1 MKEKIKPYFEKTS
14 SALAGG
20 ASSAL
25 AGGASSAYLQK
36 VVAMLAPRKK
46 LVALALVI
54 LAVGFFGARRFI
66 GREEQSQFITS
77 QVERTTLVNSI
88 QVSGSVINAGQQDV
102 TTDATGVV
110 KNVFVKDGD
119 AVKKGDK
126 LAEIELDQEGAQQN
140 ASAYSSYI
148 SAVNSLNSAN
158 NSYRS
163 SQASLAV
170 VYDEIKGHDDDET
183 LEMKETRTKA
193 EVANDNAYDSIKSA
207 EAKLSSAWLDY
218 SSSTPIITAP
228 TSGEISDLMVAPGM
242 VISPATGEGGGS
254 HKLLSLITGQEA
266 LISVSVSEIN
276 ISQIETGQ
284 KVIIIVDAIADK
296 TFTGKV
302 VGVDRTGSVTQGV
315 VNYSALIALD
325 TSDKALLPNMSV
337 TAEIILSSKPNV
349 LVVPAG
355 AVSQFQEQAIV
366 SVLANE
372 QVQEREVEIGLQTPT
387 QVEIISGLEEGETV
401 ITGQR
406 QAGDQPSQFG
416 GQGGRGFG
424 GGALR
429 PGGFGGGFRGGG
441 SDQH

>member
-1 MKEKIKPYFEKTS
+1 MKEKVRKN
-14 SALAGG
+14 
-20 ASSAL
+20 
-25 AGGASSAYLQK
+25 
-36 VVAMLAPRKK
+36 KK
-46 LVALALVI
+46 LVAVALII
-54 LAVGFFGARRFI
+54 LVVAIFGARRFI
-66 GREEQSQFITS
+66 GKEEQSQFITS
-77 QVERTTLVNSI
+77 QVERTTLIDSV
-88 QVSGSVINAGQQDV
+88 QASGSVINASQQVV
-102 TTDATGVV
+102 TTRATGVV

-119 AVKKGDK
+119 SVKKGDK

-163 SQASLAV
+163 SQASLEV
-170 VYDEIKGHDDDET
+170 VYDEIQGHDDDET

-207 EAKLSSAWLDY
+207 EAKLSSAWLNY
-218 SSSTPIITAP
+218 NFGTPIITAP
-228 TSGEISDLMVAPGM
+228 ASGEISDLMIAPGM
-242 VISPATGEGGGS
+242 VIVATGEGGGS
-254 HKLLSLITGQEA
+254 SHKLLSLIIGQEA
-266 LISVSVSEIN
+266 LVSVSVSEIDV
-276 ISQIETGQ
+276 SQIETGQ
-284 KVIIIVDAIADK
+284 KVIIVVDAIADK

-315 VNYSALIALD
+315 VNYSVLISLD
-325 TSDKALLPNMSV
+325 TSDKTLLPNMSV
-337 TAEIILSSKPNV
+337 TAEIILSSKQNV

-355 AVSQFQEQAIV
+355 AVSQLQGQAVV
-366 SVLANE
+366 SILVNGQA
-372 QVQEREVEIGLQTPT
+372 QEREIEIGLTTPT

-441 SDQH
+441 GDQH

>member
-1 MKEKIKPYFEKTS
+1 MKEKVRKN
-14 SALAGG
+14 
-20 ASSAL
+20 
-25 AGGASSAYLQK
+25 
-36 VVAMLAPRKK
+36 KK
-46 LVALALVI
+46 LVAVALII
-54 LAVGFFGARRFI
+54 LVVAIFGARRFI
-66 GREEQSQFITS
+66 GKEEQSQFITS
-77 QVERTTLVNSI
+77 QVERATLVNSI
-88 QVSGSVINAGQQDV
+88 QASGSVINAGQQIV
-102 TTDATGVV
+102 VTDATGVV

-119 AVKKGDK
+119 KVKKGDK

-148 SAVNSLNSAN
+148 SAANSLNSAN

-163 SQASLAV
+163 SLASLAV

-218 SSSTPIITAP
+218 GSSTPIITAP
-228 TSGEISDLMVAPGM
+228 TSGKISDLMVAPGM
-242 VISPATGEGGGS
+242 VISPVTGEGGDS
-254 HKLLSLITGQEA
+254 HKLFSIITGQEA
-266 LISVSVSEIN
+266 LVSISVSEID
-276 ISQIETGQ
+276 ISQIDTGQ
-284 KVIIIVDAIADK
+284 KVIIVVDAIADK

-302 VGVDRTGSVTQGV
+302 VGLDRTGSVTQGV
-315 VNYSALIALD
+315 VNYFSLIALD

-337 TAEIILSSKPNV
+337 TVEIILSSKPNV

-355 AVSQFQEQAIV
+355 AISQFQGQAIV
-366 SVLANE
+366 RVLVNG
-372 QVQEREVEIGLQTPT
+372 QPQEREVEIGLTTPT
-387 QVEIISGLEEGETV
+387 QVEILNGLEEGETV

-406 QAGDQPSQFG
+406 QTGGEGESQFG
-416 GQGGRGFG
+416 GQSRGGFG

-441 SDQH
+441 SSEGDQH

>member
-1 MKEKIKPYFEKTS
+1 
-14 SALAGG
+14 
-20 ASSAL
+20 
-25 AGGASSAYLQK
+25 
-36 VVAMLAPRKK
+36 MLAPRKK

-54 LAVGFFGARRFI
+54 LAVGFLGAGRFI
-66 GREEQSQFITS
+66 GREEQSQFITT
-77 QVERTTLVNSI
+77 QVERTTLIDSI
-88 QVSGSVINAGQQDV
+88 QASGSIINASQQIV
-102 TTDATGVV
+102 ATDATGIV
-110 KNVFVKDGD
+110 KNVFVKVGD

-126 LAEIELDQEGAQQN
+126 LAEIELDQEGVQQN

-148 SAVNSLNSAN
+148 SAANSLKSAN
-158 NSYRS
+158 NSRRS

-218 SSSTPIITAP
+218 SSNTPIITAP
-228 TSGEISDLMVAPGM
+228 TSGEIGDLMVAPGM
-242 VISPATGEGGGS
+242 VISPATGEGGSS
-254 HKLLSLITGQEA
+254 HKFFSIIIGQEA
-266 LISVSVSEIN
+266 LISVSVSEVD

-284 KVIIIVDAIADK
+284 KAIIIVDAIADK

-302 VGVDRTGSVTQGV
+302 VGLNRTGSVTQGV
-315 VNYSALIALD
+315 VNYFSLIALD

-349 LVVPAG
+349 LVVPA
-355 AVSQFQEQAIV
+355 AAISQFQGQAIV
-366 SVLANE
+366 SVLVNE
-372 QVQEREVEIGLQTPT
+372 QVQEREVETGLQTPT
-387 QVEIISGLEEGETV
+387 QIEIVSGLEEGEVV

-406 QAGDQPSQFG
+406 RTGGEGGSQFG
-416 GQGGRGFG
+416 GQSRGGFG

-429 PGGFGGGFRGGG
+429 PGGFSGGFRGGG
-441 SDQH
+441 SSGGGSGDER

>member
-1 MKEKIKPYFEKTS
+1 MKEKVRKN
-14 SALAGG
+14 
-20 ASSAL
+20 
-25 AGGASSAYLQK
+25 
-36 VVAMLAPRKK
+36 KK
-46 LVALALVI
+46 LVAVALII
-54 LAVGFFGARRFI
+54 LVVAIFGARRFI
-66 GREEQSQFITS
+66 GKEEQSQFITS
-77 QVERTTLVNSI
+77 QVERATLVNSI
-88 QVSGSVINAGQQDV
+88 QASGSVINAGQQIV
-102 TTDATGVV
+102 VTDATGVV

-119 AVKKGDK
+119 KVKKGDK

-148 SAVNSLNSAN
+148 SAANSLNSAN
-158 NSYRS
+158 NNYRS
-163 SQASLAV
+163 SLASLAV

-218 SSSTPIITAP
+218 GSSTPIITAP

-242 VISPATGEGGGS
+242 VISPVTGEGGDS
-254 HKLLSLITGQEA
+254 HKLFSIITGQEA
-266 LISVSVSEIN
+266 LVSISVSEID
-276 ISQIETGQ
+276 ISQIDTGQ
-284 KVIIIVDAIADK
+284 KVIIVVDAIADK

-302 VGVDRTGSVTQGV
+302 VGLDRTGSVTQGV
-315 VNYSALIALD
+315 VNYFSLIALD

-337 TAEIILSSKPNV
+337 TVEIILSSKPNV

-355 AVSQFQEQAIV
+355 AISQFQGQAIV
-366 SVLANE
+366 RVLVNG
-372 QVQEREVEIGLQTPT
+372 QPQEREVEIGLTTPT
-387 QVEIISGLEEGETV
+387 QVEILNGLEEGETV

-406 QAGDQPSQFG
+406 QTGGEGESQFG
-416 GQGGRGFG
+416 GQSRGGFG

-441 SDQH
+441 SSEGDQH